1 MAPDTGVRT
10 GSHRKRKACLSCF
23 SISVDIWLAGTLIR
37 PSSICCPFYFQGVT
51 GPSYLLGSTELGEN
65 AFESSA
71 KTAFI

>member
-23 SISVDIWLAGTLIR
+23 SIPVDIWLTGILIR
-37 PSSICCPFYFQGVT
+37 TSSICCPFHFQGVT
-51 GPSYLLGSTELGEN
+51 GTSYLLGSTEHGEN
-65 AFESSA
+65 TFESSA